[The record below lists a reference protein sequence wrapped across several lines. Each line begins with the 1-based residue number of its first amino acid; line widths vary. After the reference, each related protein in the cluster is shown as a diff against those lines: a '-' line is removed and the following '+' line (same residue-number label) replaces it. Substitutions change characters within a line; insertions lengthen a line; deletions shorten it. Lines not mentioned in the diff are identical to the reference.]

1 MGLTI
6 QTGLSRVNASE
17 QTDLSVR
24 LTLEAAMSSIT
35 LDTELADATDAP
47 FSSTRRTWSLRTS
60 FFAVAATQ
68 TLLLA
73 ASNFPTPLFPVYA
86 RHYGFGSGTVTLLFG
101 VYVLALIPSM
111 LTLGRL
117 TDRLGRRPVLAT
129 GIAITAI
136 SSLAFA
142 SARSVGWLFAGEIIY
157 GVAGGMVMSAASVA
171 IRELHPK
178 QSSDGGALAA
188 TLAAAIGLALGPL
201 VSGVLATVTPWPT
214 VSPYV
219 LDIVVAAIL
228 FVVLLRIPETK
239 PVGSGATVPRVP
251 LLHVPAAIRPMF
263 LATALAA
270 ATGWMA
276 TGWVFGL
283 SPSFLHAE
291 LGVHITQP
299 IVAGLFAALMVAS
312 NGTSQLAFR
321 KRHSSRALHT
331 ALVVLVSGM
340 ALMVGSTLVDS
351 LAVALAGSVVT
362 GLGAGLVQMST
373 MATILRIAP
382 AHARG
387 GVMSAFLSVCYVA
400 MSLPVVIA
408 GIAADR
414 VGLGVVS
421 AWYVVAFAVLVASA
435 MAAARRSAHLAR
447 IDEGW

>member
-1 MGLTI
+1 
-6 QTGLSRVNASE
+6 
-17 QTDLSVR
+17 
-24 LTLEAAMSSIT
+24 MSSTT
-35 LDTELADATDAP
+35 LDTQLAPPTFGSFPSA
-47 FSSTRRTWSLRTS
+47 RRTWSLRTS

-129 GIAITAI
+129 GIALTAI

-157 GVAGGMVMSAASVA
+157 GIAGGMVMSAASVA

-239 PVGSGATVPRVP
+239 PVHGSAAFVTKRVP
-251 LLHVPAAIRPMF
+251 LLHVPSEIRPMF

-283 SPSFLHAE
+283 SPSFLHTE

-312 NGTSQLAFR
+312 NGASQLAFR
-321 KRHSSRALHT
+321 RRHSSGALHT

-351 LAVALAGSVVT
+351 LTVALVGSVVT
-362 GLGAGLVQMST
+362 GLGSGLVQMST

-387 GVMSAFLSVCYVA
+387 GVMSAFLSVCYLA
-400 MSLPVVIA
+400 LSLPVVIA
-408 GIAADR
+408 GVVADR
-414 VGLGVVS
+414 LGLGVVS

-435 MAAARRSAHLAR
+435 MVAARRAVRMAMVS
-447 IDEGW
+447 